1 MNLIQR
7 INKENDVV
15 VSTVLTWKKAVYTV
29 ILWLSCFFYYLFYS
43 YAYFMTSPL
52 MTTEEF
58 NRGGM
63 VYLMMWVIILFV
75 AGFGYMI
82 AQYIQIFLKL

>member
-1 MNLIQR
+1 
-7 INKENDVV
+7 
-15 VSTVLTWKKAVYTV
+15 
-29 ILWLSCFFYYLFYS
+29 
-43 YAYFMTSPL
+43 